1 MRAIRRLLFLL
12 MCIAPC
18 WGLAVL
24 LTGGVGGRLFGAN
37 IASRD
42 PDRPLILGAVALA
55 AYVWRFRRNAAD
67 DAVWIG
73 RLGRKLL
80 APLAIALC
88 IATFALGVA
97 WGTFAASGSDSYGY
111 VSQAEL
117 WVRGQLRVPQLWTS
131 DLPWP
136 AVTLTFAPLGY
147 RPATVPHTIVPA
159 YPSGLPLLM
168 AVARFIAGPT
178 GPFYVVPLLGALAVW
193 LTYRLGQDW
202 TNDRATGVLAAL
214 LLTVSPIF
222 LYQLMWPMT
231 DVPVAA
237 FWAAAFL
244 AACHSRGPR
253 PLAAGLAAGAA
264 VLIRPNLVLMAVGLP
279 VAWLWPAALRRTAV
293 VNVGWY
299 LLGLAPCVAVV
310 AAIQLYLYGSPLTSG
325 YGRLSELYSTQNVLS
340 NLGRYSTWLIETQT
354 PLVGLSL
361 VALAMKRT
369 LREDDADRI
378 SRRAGFC
385 AVTVLIAVS
394 YLTFAVFDDWSSLRF
409 FLPIFPPMLTLAAA
423 ASVWLVNKIW
433 RPLRVPLVL
442 LIVIPFA
449 AHEVRLAADRAVF
462 KVKTLEHRYIE
473 SARQVA
479 SVTPPSAV
487 ILSVQHSGSVRY
499 YAARQTLRYDELS
512 PEWLD
517 RAVAALKDRGSRCY
531 VLLDDWE
538 EPGFRERFSA
548 FTRLGRLDWRPIAEV
563 AGPVHVRLFDLEA
576 QNPTTPR
583 SLER

>member
-1 MRAIRRLLFLL
+1 M
-12 MCIAPC
+12 
-18 WGLAVL
+18 
-24 LTGGVGGRLFGAN
+24 
-37 IASRD
+37 
-42 PDRPLILGAVALA
+42 
-55 AYVWRFRRNAAD
+55 
-67 DAVWIG
+67 
-73 RLGRKLL
+73 
-80 APLAIALC
+80 
-88 IATFALGVA
+88 
-97 WGTFAASGSDSYGY
+97 
-111 VSQAEL
+111 
-117 WVRGQLRVPQLWTS
+117 
-131 DLPWP
+131 
-136 AVTLTFAPLGY
+136 
-147 RPATVPHTIVPA
+147 
-159 YPSGLPLLM
+159 
-168 AVARFIAGPT
+168 AGPP

-193 LTYRLGQDW
+193 LTYRLGHDW
-202 TNDRATGVLAAL
+202 TNDRAAGVLAAAL
-214 LLTVSPIF
+214 LAVSPIF

-237 FWAAAFL
+237 FWVAAFL

-264 VLIRPNLVLMAVGLP
+264 VLIRPNLLLIAVGLP
-279 VAWLWPAALRRTAV
+279 AAWLWPAMRRSRRAARGGSAPATDAAPALAYSGAWRPTIQESALRRTAV
-293 VNVGWY
+293 ANGAWY
-299 LLGLAPCVAVV
+299 LLGLAPSVAVV

-325 YGRLSELYSTQNVLS
+325 YGRLGDLYSTQNVWT

-361 VALAMKRT
+361 VALAMKQT
-369 LREDDADRI
+369 LREDDADRL
-378 SRRAGFC
+378 SRRAAFC
-385 AVTVLIAVS
+385 AVTALIAVS

-409 FLPIFPPMLTLAAA
+409 FLPIFPPTLTLAAA
-423 ASVWLVNKIW
+423 ASVRLLNKIW
-433 RPLRVPLVL
+433 RPLRVPLAL

-462 KVKTLEHRYIE
+462 KVKALERRYIE

-479 SVTPPSAV
+479 NVTPPSAV

-517 RAVAALKDRGSRCY
+517 RAVAALKERGSRCY

-538 EPGFRERFSA
+538 EPGFRERFSR

-576 QNPTTPR
+576 ENPATSR
-583 SLER
+583 AVDR